1 MLGLGSKPELNHNKI
16 VKSKEGHNT
25 SPWVY
30 FELPTYVPSTKKVG
44 PLISPWDRQLFPQN
58 LSTAASR
65 PDHTQLCC
73 ENGGNEISF
82 TG

>member
-1 MLGLGSKPELNHNKI
+1 MLGLGSGPELIINNNKI
-16 VKSKEGHNT
+16 AKSKEGHNT

-58 LSTAASR
+58 VSTAASR
-65 PDHTQLCC
+65 PNHSC